1 MMFHKDHKFN
11 PLLYGVGGVP
21 HLTLVELFEKNWLH
35 MHHHD
40 H

>member
-21 HLTLVELFEKNWLH
+21 HLTLIELFEKKLE
-35 MHHHD
+35 
-40 H
+40 